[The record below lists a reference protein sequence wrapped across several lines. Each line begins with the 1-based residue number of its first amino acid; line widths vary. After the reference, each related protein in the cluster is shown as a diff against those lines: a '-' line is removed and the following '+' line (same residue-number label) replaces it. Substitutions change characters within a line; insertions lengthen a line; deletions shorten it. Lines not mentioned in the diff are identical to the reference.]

1 MGEMIK
7 MVVVLTVLSIVSGG
21 GLAWLKDF
29 TEPKIENQVMN
40 LVKGPAIRQ
49 ILKEADNDPVEDRF
63 KIQDGETERNFFV
76 GVFGGTADTVVVESS
91 ANGFADKVG
100 LVVAINMAEETL
112 RGIAVTTSKETPGLG
127 ARAKDDPS
135 FAAQFA
141 GQSLA
146 SPFGVS
152 NDGGQISALSG
163 ATITSRAV
171 CTGVNKAIET
181 YNNLKPQL
189 EEKIKGMGKERSLP
203 QWPNRSFPNLPKAS
217 GKRSRRSGWSS
228 VSVRPWA

>member
-21 GLAWLKDF
+21 SLAWLKDF

-49 ILKEADNDPVEDRF
+49 ILQAAENDPVEDRF
-63 KIQDGETERNFFV
+63 KIMDGDVERNIFV
-76 GVFGGTADTVVVESS
+76 GVFDGAANTVVVESV

-100 LVVAINMAEETL
+100 MVVAINMADDTL
-112 RGIAVTTSKETPGLG
+112 RGMAVTTHKETPGLG
-127 ARAKDDPS
+127 AMAKDDPN
-135 FAAQFA
+135 FAAQFTDKVTTN
-141 GQSLA
+141 
-146 SPFGVS
+146 PFGVT

-171 CTGVNKAIET
+171 CSGVNKAVEI
-181 YNNLKPQL
+181 YSRLKPQL
-189 EEKIKGMGKERSLP
+189 EEQIKGMGK
-203 QWPNRSFPNLPKAS
+203 
-217 GKRSRRSGWSS
+217 
-228 VSVRPWA
+228 

>member
-7 MVVVLTVLSIVSGG
+7 MVVVLTVLSVVSGG
-21 GLAWLKDF
+21 SLAWLKDF

-49 ILKEADNDPVEDRF
+49 MLSEAENDPVEDRF
-63 KIQDGETERNFFV
+63 KIQEGEAEHTVFV

-100 LVVAINMAEETL
+100 LVVAFNMSDDTL
-112 RGIAVTTSKETPGLG
+112 RGVAVTTSKETPGLG

-135 FAAQFA
+135 FTAQFK
-141 GQSLA
+141 GQSIA
-146 SPFGVS
+146 TPFGVTK
-152 NDGGQISALSG
+152 DGGQISALSG

-171 CTGVNKAIET
+171 CTGVNTAVKT
-181 YNNLKPQL
+181 YNDLKPQI
-189 EEKIKGMGKERSLP
+189 EEQIKGMGK
-203 QWPNRSFPNLPKAS
+203 
-217 GKRSRRSGWSS
+217 
-228 VSVRPWA
+228 